1 MATFIGYSTVDRR
14 FGNFTLKDV
23 ELAKRD
29 LLNHF
34 YTRKGER
41 LGEPEFGSIIQDL
54 VFEPLDDR
62 TVNAVEDDVRDV
74 VANDPRWILNTLNIN
89 TGQHT
94 IECVLSLTYRPDSTA
109 EELYLKFTAEEEEE
123 EDGTER

>member
-1 MATFIGYSTVDRR
+1 MATFIGYSTIDRR
-14 FGNFTLKDV
+14 FGNFTLKDI

-74 VANDPRWILNTLNIN
+74 VANDPRWILNTLNIT

-94 IECVLSLTYRPDSTA
+94 IECVLNLTYKPDSTPD
-109 EELYLKFTAEEEEE
+109 ELYLKFTAEEEEE
-123 EDGTER
+123 DGTEY

>member
-1 MATFIGYSTVDRR
+1 MATFIGYSTIDRR
-14 FGNFTLKDV
+14 FGNFTLKDI

-74 VANDPRWILNTLNIN
+74 VANDPRWVLNTLNIT

-94 IECVLSLTYRPDSTA
+94 IECILNLTYKPDSTPD
-109 EELYLKFTAEEEEE
+109 ELYLKFTAEEEEE
-123 EDGTER
+123 DGTEY

>member
-1 MATFIGYSTVDRR
+1 MATFIGYSTIDRR
-14 FGNFTLKDV
+14 FGNFTLKDI

-74 VANDPRWILNTLNIN
+74 VANDPRWILNTLNIT

-94 IECVLSLTYRPDSTA
+94 IECILNLTYKPDSTPD
-109 EELYLKFTAEEEEE
+109 ELYLKFTAEEEEK
-123 EDGTER
+123 DGTEY

>member
-1 MATFIGYSTVDRR
+1 MATFIGYSSVDRK

-41 LGEPEFGSIIQDL
+41 LGEPEFGSIIQDM
-54 VFEPLDDR
+54 VF
-62 TVNAVEDDVRDV
+62 
-74 VANDPRWILNTLNIN
+74 
-89 TGQHT
+89 
-94 IECVLSLTYRPDSTA
+94 
-109 EELYLKFTAEEEEE
+109 
-123 EDGTER
+123 

>member
-1 MATFIGYSTVDRR
+1 MATFIGYSTIDRK
-14 FGNFTLKDV
+14 FGNFTLKNI

-74 VANDPRWILNTLNIN
+74 VANDPRWILNTLNIT

-94 IECVLSLTYRPDSTA
+94 IECVLNLTYKPDSTLD
-109 EELYLKFTAEEEEE
+109 ELYLKFTAEEEEQ
-123 EDGTER
+123 DGTEY

>member
-1 MATFIGYSTVDRR
+1 MATFIGYSSVDRK

-34 YTRKGER
+34 YPRKGER
-41 LGEPEFGSIIQDL
+41 LGEPEFGSIIQDM

-74 VANDPRWILNTLNIN
+74 VANDPRWILNTLNIT

-94 IECVLSLTYRPDSTA
+94 IECILNLIYKPDSTA

-123 EDGTER
+123 DGTER

>member
-1 MATFIGYSTVDRR
+1 MATFIGYSTVDRK

-74 VANDPRWILNTLNIN
+74 VANDPRWILNTLNIT

-94 IECVLSLTYRPDSTA
+94 IECILNLTYRPNSTP

-123 EDGTER
+123 DGTER

>member
-1 MATFIGYSTVDRR
+1 MATFIGYSTVDRK

-74 VANDPRWILNTLNIN
+74 VANDPRWILY
-89 TGQHT
+89 
-94 IECVLSLTYRPDSTA
+94 S
-109 EELYLKFTAEEEEE
+109 
-123 EDGTER
+123 

>member
-1 MATFIGYSTVDRR
+1 MATFIGYSTVDRK

-41 LGEPEFGSIIQDL
+41 LGEPEFGSIIQDM

-74 VANDPRWILNTLNIN
+74 VANDPRWILNTLNIT

-94 IECVLSLTYRPDSTA
+94 IECILNLTYRPDSTP

-123 EDGTER
+123 DGTER

>member
-1 MATFIGYSTVDRR
+1 MATFIGYSSVDRK

-41 LGEPEFGSIIQDL
+41 LGDPEFGSIIQDM

-74 VANDPRWILNTLNIN
+74 VANDPRWILNTLNIT

-94 IECVLSLTYRPDSTA
+94 IECILNLIYKPDSTA

-123 EDGTER
+123 DGTER

>member
-1 MATFIGYSTVDRR
+1 MATFIGYSTIDRK
-14 FGNFTLKDV
+14 FGNFTLKDI

-74 VANDPRWILNTLNIN
+74 VANDPRWVLNTLNIT

-94 IECVLSLTYRPDSTA
+94 IECILNLTYKPDSTPD
-109 EELYLKFTAEEEEE
+109 ELYLKFTAEEEEE
-123 EDGTER
+123 DGTEY